1 MPKKTKDSQ
10 PICIRMDKALLERLN
25 QFCEIAGQTK
35 TTAIERAVNFYIE
48 NYEAIMR
55 RANIGQS
62 TH

>member
-1 MPKKTKDSQ
+1 
-10 PICIRMDKALLERLN
+10 MDKALLERLN